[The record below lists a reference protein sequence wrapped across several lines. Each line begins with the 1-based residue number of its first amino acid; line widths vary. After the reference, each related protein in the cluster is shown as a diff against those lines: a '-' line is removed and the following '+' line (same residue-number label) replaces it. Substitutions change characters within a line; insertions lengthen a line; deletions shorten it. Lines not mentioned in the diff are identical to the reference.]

1 MDTSTV
7 NGVVVVIFA
16 GLAMG
21 SVAWPMKLMRKFQFE
36 HWWLIGMFVG
46 LIVLPWAVTLA
57 FCPDALAA
65 YSEVPLKTLLLSNA
79 FALSWGVANVLWG
92 LCVVRI
98 GMALS
103 GAILTGLGV
112 SVGVTIPMIL
122 KGSGL
127 FSNAAGLD
135 SPAGMAVMA
144 GVGVMLI
151 GVVLASLA
159 GFGRDRMLQ
168 KQDKKSGSFL
178 GGLIMAAIAGIT
190 SCGIS
195 LSFVYGQG
203 PIVSAMKAHG
213 AGDIPANLAVWA
225 IGLIGGSLV
234 NIGFPVYLLC
244 KNKSWGVFKESPK
257 EALLASI
264 IGIQFC
270 LATAL
275 MGRGMLLLGALG
287 ASVGFGI
294 QQASQMIGGQSV
306 GFISGE
312 WRGIYGT
319 PRKLM
324 YATIVVLMIA
334 AVIMAYGN
342 TLS

>member
-1 MDTSTV
+1 MDTSAIV
-7 NGVVVVIFA
+7 GVIVVIFA

-21 SVAWPMKLMRKFQFE
+21 SVAWPMKLMRKFKFE

-46 LIVLPWAVTLA
+46 LIVVPWVVTLA
-57 FCPDALAA
+57 FCPDALKA
-65 YSEVPLKTLLLSNA
+65 YSEVPLRVILLSNA

-92 LCVVRI
+92 LCIVRI

-112 SVGVTIPMIL
+112 SVGVTVPMIF

-127 FSNAAGLD
+127 FSNTAGPD
-135 SPAGMAVMA
+135 SPAGKAVLA

-159 GFGRDRMLQ
+159 GFGRDRVLQ

-178 GGLIMAAIAGIT
+178 GGLIMAAIAGVT

-195 LSFVYGQG
+195 LAFVYSQA

-213 AGDIPANLAVWA
+213 ASDIPANLAVWA
-225 IGLIGGSLV
+225 IGLIGGALV
-234 NIGFPVYLLC
+234 NISFPIYLLC

-257 EALLASI
+257 ETLLASV

-270 LATAL
+270 LANAL
-275 MGRGMLLLGALG
+275 LGSGMLLLGALG

-312 WRGIYGT
+312 WRGVHGV

-324 YATIVVLMIA
+324 YATILVLMIA

-342 TLS
+342 TLN

>member
-7 NGVVVVIFA
+7 VGVVVVIFA

-21 SVAWPMKLMRKFQFE
+21 SVAWPMKLMRKFKFE

-46 LIVLPWAVTLA
+46 LIVLPWFVTLA
-57 FCPDALAA
+57 FCPNAMAA
-65 YSEVPLKTLLLSNA
+65 YSEVPIKTILLSNA
-79 FALSWGVANVLWG
+79 FALCWGVANVLWG
-92 LCVVRI
+92 LCIVRI

-112 SVGVTIPMIL
+112 SVGVTLPMIL

-127 FSNAAGLD
+127 FGNAAGLD
-135 SPAGMAVMA
+135 SSAGKAVMI
-144 GVGVMLI
+144 GVAVMLI

-159 GFGRDRMLQ
+159 GFGRDRALQ

-190 SCGIS
+190 SAGIG
-195 LSFVYGQG
+195 LAFVYGQG

-225 IGLIGGSLV
+225 VGLIGGTLV
-234 NIGFPVYLLC
+234 NIGYPVYLLC
-244 KNKSWGVFKESPK
+244 KNKSWGVFSESPR

-264 IGIQFC
+264 IGIQLC
-270 LATAL
+270 LAIAL
-275 MGRGMLLLGALG
+275 MGRGMLMLGALG

-312 WRGIYGT
+312 WLGVHGA

-324 YATIVVLMIA
+324 YATILVLIVA
-334 AVIMAYGN
+334 AIIMAYGN
-342 TLS
+342 TLV